1 MFARVTR
8 FQCDPS
14 RLDDLTAKLDHVK
27 AQVQAISGVVGVYSA
42 WRADGDGVTM
52 AIYES
57 QAAAE
62 AAGPQVQGIWAGL
75 ADLLLGPPSAE
86 TYDNVMHLS
95 S

>member
-1 MFARVTR
+1 MYARVTK
-8 FQCDPS
+8 FQFDPA
-14 RLDDLTAKLDHVK
+14 RLDDLTAKLDNVK
-27 AQVQAISGVVGVYSA
+27 AQAQAISGVLSVYSA

-62 AAGPQVQGIWAGL
+62 AAGPQVQEIWAGL

-86 TYDNVMHLS
+86 TYDSVMHLTP
-95 S
+95 